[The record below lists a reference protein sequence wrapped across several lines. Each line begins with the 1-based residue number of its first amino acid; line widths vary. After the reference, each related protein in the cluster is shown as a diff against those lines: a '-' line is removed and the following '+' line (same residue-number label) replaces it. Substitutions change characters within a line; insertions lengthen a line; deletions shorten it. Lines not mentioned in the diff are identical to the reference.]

1 MKAIIKRPHEPVG
14 RLRRIGNSL
23 EQLQAVIGGYI
34 EAVTIAEDAVI
45 ICDEEGLLKG
55 LPYNCNVCGHD
66 LVGTILVLGV
76 DGDEFCDV
84 PLTLAEWERWINEG
98 RSKNIHEAT

>member
-1 MKAIIKRPHEPVG
+1 MIAIIKRPFEPIG
-14 RLRRIGNSL
+14 RIREIDNTL
-23 EQLQAVIGGYI
+23 EALQKAVGGYI

-45 ICDEEGLLKG
+45 ICDEEGLLKR

-76 DGDEFCDV
+76 DGDEFTDV
-84 PLTLAEWERWINEG
+84 PLTLAEWERWI
-98 RSKNIHEAT
+98 K